1 MAEDRMRN
9 DDRDMNLGG
18 AGQQKDDF
26 GKQTPGRKSE
36 QDDFATGQ
44 RSGGQKQNE
53 PEHFEDN
60 FGNTGKSGGQGG
72 QGNSGYGQGGNR

>member
-9 DDRDMNLGG
+9 DDSDMNLGG

-26 GKQTPGRKSE
+26 GKQTPGRKSQQ
-36 QDDFATGQ
+36 QDDLSTGQ
-44 RSGGQKQNE
+44 RTGGQQQNE

-60 FGNTGKSGGQGG
+60 FGTSGKSGGQGG
-72 QGNSGYGQGGNR
+72 QGGFGQGGQNL